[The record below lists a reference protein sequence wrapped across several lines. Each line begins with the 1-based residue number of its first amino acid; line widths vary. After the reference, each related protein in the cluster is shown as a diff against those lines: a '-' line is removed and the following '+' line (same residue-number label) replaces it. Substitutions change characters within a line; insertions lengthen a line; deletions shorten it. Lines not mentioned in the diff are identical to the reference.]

1 MYHLTLQDPEVSAEE
16 ETTSV
21 PQRHI
26 ETVGV
31 PVQET
36 NPAAVD

>member
-1 MYHLTLQDPEVSAEE
+1 MCHLTLQDPEVSAEE
-16 ETTSV
+16 KMTSV
-21 PQRHI
+21 PQRPI

-36 NPAAVD
+36 NPAAGD